1 MNLRLTLKNLGSY
14 TQVLTVLTININNKI
29 VKDSNT
35 VTPNDILSP
44 DSGGSKKTSKVRT
57 AINTHGN
64 MKFIM

>member
-1 MNLRLTLKNLGSY
+1 MVNDN
-14 TQVLTVLTININNKI
+14 
-29 VKDSNT
+29 NT

-44 DSGGSKKTSKVRT
+44 DSGGSKKTSNVRT

>member
-1 MNLRLTLKNLGSY
+1 MVNDN
-14 TQVLTVLTININNKI
+14 
-29 VKDSNT
+29 NT

-44 DSGGSKKTSKVRT
+44 DSGGNKKTSNVRT